1 MKYCGQG
8 HLTSKQSVFVWIFR
22 HKTQFI
28 LFVNT
33 SVYKKYYAPQAK
45 CIYIQIGE
53 KKVLTLKVE
62 NTIQV
67 KIFIGRR
74 LTTYVSKIVVLK
86 TI

>member
-8 HLTSKQSVFVWIFR
+8 HLTSEQSVFVWIFR

-33 SVYKKYYAPQAK
+33 SVYKKYYALQAK

-74 LTTYVSKIVVLK
+74 LTTYVSKIVVSK